1 MMEWKIDWKYEMV
14 QNYIMLNC
22 DDVLTERSFRM
33 FNVFAWLLLILINAM
48 SAKAQTLLKA

>member
-14 QNYIMLNC
+14 QNSIMLNC

>member
-14 QNYIMLNC
+14 QNSIMLNC
-22 DDVLTERSFRM
+22 ADVLTERSFRM